1 VGTERHTSP
10 DDTGLCYLEARN
22 VELPAGKLA
31 GLHLCS
37 RDDHA
42 LGAVDGVLIEPAS
55 RRVRYIVV
63 KRSGWRGGRY
73 MLALENP
80 TQIDREH
87 NVLRIGSRAD
97 DLRQERFDADAV
109 RPFSDDDLLTAMFG

>member
-1 VGTERHTSP
+1 
-10 DDTGLCYLEARN
+10 
-22 VELPAGKLA
+22 
-31 GLHLCS
+31 
-37 RDDHA
+37 
-42 LGAVDGVLIEPAS
+42 
-55 RRVRYIVV
+55 VV

-73 MLALENP
+73 LLPLENP

-87 NVLRIGSRAD
+87 NLLRIGSRAD